1 MLLSF
6 IRQIAVSTACLLLAA
21 LISVSSPAYATSKPE
36 GFDQLSER
44 IQSRWNNKLLDLE
57 WDDLVPDGFRADA
70 ILDQYDPERIAQLTD
85 DDPLIQEIMGKL
97 EEAYR
102 SAPVVGALDSQ
113 PVRLGGF
120 VVPLE
125 VTPEGITEFLLVPFF
140 GACIHVPPPPSNQ
153 ILYVKS
159 EIPVSE
165 DTLMDAVWVS
175 GRISVEGATTEL
187 AQAGYTLYAE
197 HIVPVEY

>member
-21 LISVSSPAYATSKPE
+21 LMFVSSPVYATSKPE